1 MVDKGPQGQDL
12 NIDKS
17 MGSPSTA
24 GAVAHWA
31 AVKGNV
37 VAVGIVFQVQAG

>member
-1 MVDKGPQGQDL
+1 MGKGPQGQDL
-12 NIDKS
+12 NMNKS

-31 AVKGNV
+31 AVKGDV
-37 VAVGIVFQVQAG
+37 VPVGAAFPVQAG